1 MLGINKKQPKTKK
14 KQLPN
19 ILFSSHAHPSN
30 PTMLREPIA
39 HTAPHQL
46 QPTTNQQRF
55 ILKQQQQQIE
65 SGASNSTFFST
76 LASIFKP
83 SSPPTTQ
90 VFSMATV
97 PEQTMG
103 MHVGHVQV
111 DRSYVKSQGLRSG
124 SPPLRRVD
132 SPWIYDWRSSLIKWG
147 GSFRIWVLGS
157 GWNEHKIQNKQQH
170 NNKHEKHE
178 KTREKP
184 NNTKYTKIM
193 NKSQHRN
200 RTSTGNTNYKKT
212 AFILSN

>member
-1 MLGINKKQPKTKK
+1 
-14 KQLPN
+14 
-19 ILFSSHAHPSN
+19 
-30 PTMLREPIA
+30 MLREPIA

-147 GSFRIWVLGS
+147 RSFSIWVLES
-157 GWNEHKIQNKQQH
+157 GFQDLVGMNSKHRI
-170 NNKHEKHE
+170 NNNTTTNTKNTKKHEKNQIR
-178 KTREKP
+178 KTRKSW
-184 NNTKYTKIM
+184 TKVSIETELAQVTPTIKKNSFYFIKLNLTSYTA
-193 NKSQHRN
+193 NFS
-200 RTSTGNTNYKKT
+200 G
-212 AFILSN
+212 

>member
-1 MLGINKKQPKTKK
+1 
-14 KQLPN
+14 
-19 ILFSSHAHPSN
+19 
-30 PTMLREPIA
+30 MLREPLP

-55 ILKQQQQQIE
+55 ILKQQQQQID
-65 SGASNSTFFST
+65 SGASNTTFFST

-147 GSFRIWVLGS
+147 WV
-157 GWNEHKIQNKQQH
+157 GWECGIHEKY
-170 NNKHEKHE
+170 EKHE
-178 KTREKP
+178 KTRKNP
-184 NNTKYTKIM
+184 RNTK
-193 NKSQHRN
+193 
-200 RTSTGNTNYKKT
+200 NTNNSIITIKT
-212 AFILSN
+212 RESA